1 MTRIEDLIE
10 KPSVWLRREG
20 PESDVVLASRVRL
33 SRNLTRHRFPGTA
46 TEDQRRD
53 ILSRVAD
60 ASQDLELLN
69 GGLRLDLDDLEASG
83 RRVLAERQL
92 APVAILAEAPL
103 RQLFVSSDESGGFLV
118 NGEDHLHFQ
127 SQRSGLDL
135 EAAFETCDTLD
146 VEMDSR
152 LDFAYSETYGF
163 LTARPTRSGTGMRAS
178 ALMHLPGLLLRETF
192 DETVAALRRQK
203 VLVEGFW
210 LDGVRSDAHLFLVS
224 NAATLGQRE
233 GEIIHDLDA
242 AVRELLEQELE
253 ARQELLSGAQS
264 LLADRIWRSYGI
276 LSQARLLKARE
287 TLHHTT
293 RLLLGMQLGILSIP
307 TNVLVELFSLSQ
319 EAHSKLLMQTNTTD
333 RETTDQEVEEWRA
346 ERVRNELQGLN
357 S

>member
-1 MTRIEDLIE
+1 VSQIEDLLDR
-10 KPSVWLRREG
+10 PSVWLRRNG
-20 PESDVVLASRVRL
+20 PEGDVILASRVRL
-33 SRNLTRHRFPGTA
+33 SRNLTRHRFPGSATHHQRHEIVDRVVTA
-46 TEDQRRD
+46 
-53 ILSRVAD
+53 SAD
-60 ASQDLELLN
+60 LQLME
-69 GGLRLDLDDLEASG
+69 GGTRLDLDELASSD
-83 RRVLAERQL
+83 RRILAERQL
-92 APVAILAEAPL
+92 APVAILVEAPL
-103 RQLFVSSDESGGFLV
+103 RHLAVSHDESCSFLV
-118 NGEDHLHFQ
+118 NGEDHLQFQ
-127 SQRSGLDL
+127 AQCSGLDL
-135 EAAFETCDTLD
+135 ETAFEACDALD

-163 LTARPTRSGTGMRAS
+163 LTARPSRSGTGMRAS
-178 ALMHLPGLLLRETF
+178 ALMHLPGLLLSETF

-203 VLVEGFW
+203 ILVEGFW

-224 NAATLGQRE
+224 NAGTLGKRE
-233 GEIIHDLDA
+233 GQIVQDLDV

-253 ARQELLSGAQS
+253 ARQALLSGARS

-293 RLLLGMQLGILSIP
+293 RLLLGVQLGILSIP

-319 EAHSKLLMQTNTTD
+319 EAHSQLLMRTNTA
-333 RETTDQEVEEWRA
+333 RGEAADQEVEEWRA